1 MTKAQFKKRWNSNK
15 DGGGITFDDI
25 AQCAIDWKLVQ
36 NPRIQP
42 IDKVVNMVLKAAG
55 CKEDFKHLR
64 RILEYRDEDGKEIKY
79 IGDIDEN

>member
-1 MTKAQFKKRWNSNK
+1 MVKKFHITEMRIKMTKAQFKKRWNSNK

-36 NPRIQP
+36 NPRILS

-55 CKEDFKHLR
+55 CNDDK
-64 RILEYRDEDGKEIKY
+64 
-79 IGDIDEN
+79 